1 MDHREV
7 IAQKLREA
15 ENEPRAFQ
23 HMLEDPSNQHQSA
36 WILGQIRDIKRNI
49 LEFMREDRRIMEQEN
64 SNMEIAIAKLES
76 GEKLKKN

>member
-1 MDHREV
+1 MDRREV

-15 ENEPRAFQ
+15 ENELRAFQ
-23 HMLEDPSNQHQSA
+23 HMLEDPSNQHQRA
-36 WILGQIRDIKRNI
+36 WILGQIRDIKNI

-76 GEKLKKN
+76 GGKLKKN

>member
-1 MDHREV
+1 MDRREV

-15 ENEPRAFQ
+15 ENELRAFQ
-23 HMLEDPSNQHQSA
+23 HMLEDPSNQHQRA
-36 WILGQIRDIKRNI
+36 WILGQIRNIKNI

-76 GEKLKKN
+76 GGKLKKN

>member
-1 MDHREV
+1 MDRREV

-15 ENEPRAFQ
+15 ENELRAFQ
-23 HMLEDPSNQHQSA
+23 HMLEDLSNQHQRA
-36 WILGQIRDIKRNI
+36 WILGQIRDIKNI

-76 GEKLKKN
+76 GGKLKKN